1 MTILQGAMVPAAAL
15 ALALL
20 ATTPPAAA
28 ASGSAADPGA
38 TATAPLPAGPAA
50 TAATA
55 ETPGAPGA
63 PGAPAAQPAGNPPPV
78 GRLPIRAED
87 RLLPQ
92 ECLFTNGTAHSMA
105 RPDIYQSLLARYGD
119 GWSHMHH
126 YCNALRQ
133 SLEYNR
139 HGTTP
144 TRRKDLARRMIAE
157 FDYVIRQ
164 SPPNFPLLPMVMLR
178 RLDTLRTIG
187 RAREAFESTVEFVE
201 RFPDLAEGHARLAWA
216 LRRAGRAAEA
226 DAVLGKA
233 RGIVTNPAELDA
245 AMQRLAALD

>member
-1 MTILQGAMVPAAAL
+1 MKRLRGITLPAAAL

-20 ATTPPAAA
+20 APDLRAA
-28 ASGSAADPGA
+28 ASGAAPDGGPASTAPSAPSPGA
-38 TATAPLPAGPAA
+38 TAD
-50 TAATA
+50 
-55 ETPGAPGA
+55 APGT
-63 PGAPAAQPAGNPPPV
+63 PAAQDPAGMRPR
-78 GRLPIRAED
+78 GKLPIRAED

-105 RPDIYQSLLARYGD
+105 RPDIYRSLLARYGD

-139 HGTTP
+139 HGTTT
-144 TRRKDLARRMIAE
+144 TRRRDLARRMVVE
-157 FDYVIRQ
+157 LDYVIRQ
-164 SPPNFPLLPMVMLR
+164 SPPDFPLLPMVMLR
-178 RLDTLRTIG
+178 RLDTLRLVG
-187 RAREAFESTVEFVE
+187 RSREAFDSTVEFVE
-201 RFPDLAEGHARLAWA
+201 RFPDLAEGHARLAWE

-226 DAVLGKA
+226 DAVLGRA

-245 AMQRLAALD
+245 ALQRLAALN

>member
-1 MTILQGAMVPAAAL
+1 MTILQGAMIPAAAL

-20 ATTPPAAA
+20 APVPTTADTPAA
-28 ASGSAADPGA
+28 
-38 TATAPLPAGPAA
+38 PA
-50 TAATA
+50 
-55 ETPGAPGA
+55 
-63 PGAPAAQPAGNPPPV
+63 APAAQPPGNPRPV
-78 GRLPIRAED
+78 GRLPVRAED

-92 ECLFTNGTAHSMA
+92 ECLFTNGTAHTVA

-144 TRRKDLARRMIAE
+144 TRRKDLARRMISE

-164 SPPNFPLLPMVMLR
+164 SPPDFPLLPMVMLR
-178 RLDTLRTIG
+178 RLDTLRTVG
-187 RAREAFESTVEFVE
+187 RTREAFESTVEFVE

-226 DAVLGKA
+226 DAVLGRA

-245 AMQRLAALD
+245 AVQRLAALD